1 MKRISGDR
9 RIARV
14 GGLRRR
20 CCSAMTQAEIVIDRE
35 ISYRRRSDVVA
46 CELSMRIDP
55 PR

>member
-14 GGLRRR
+14 GGLSRR
-20 CCSAMTQAEIVIDRE
+20 CCSAMTQADVVIDRE